1 MASMRYIIRMPL
13 VGALLMLASCA
24 GLLTRPEPP
33 SLVLTDLR
41 LAGATLFSQ
50 QYLLDLQVQNP
61 NESAL
66 AIEGLACELLLNGQ
80 RFATGVS
87 NQAVTVPGYGTGSV
101 QVEATSTLAGI
112 FRQLTEL
119 ERNQAQSFRY
129 QLRGH
134 VNLRGFGRLPFDQAG
149 EVSLVPRELQ
159 KSL

>member
-1 MASMRYIIRMPL
+1 MRCLIRL
-13 VGALLMLASCA
+13 SVSVALLLFASCA
-24 GLLTRPEPP
+24 GLVTRPEPP

-41 LAGATLFSQ
+41 VAGATLFSQ

-87 NQAVTVPGYGTGSV
+87 NRAVTVPGYGTGSV

-119 ERNQAQSFRY
+119 ERSQAQSFRY
-129 QLRGH
+129 ELRGH
-134 VNLRGFGRLPFDQAG
+134 VNLRGFGRLPFDQSG
-149 EVSLVPRELQ
+149 ELSLVPRELQ
-159 KSL
+159 KSP